1 MICIVGRSGSGKD
14 YLANEFERF
23 GYKILKSYTTRPK
36 RFENE
41 DTHIFISKEE
51 ANKIVDKMAVTE
63 INGYEYFSTISQ
75 VKENDIYI
83 IDPEG
88 LKTLT
93 KSVDNKESIYVIY
106 VFVDGNIRKE
116 KAINRNSNTEQE
128 IIVFNN
134 RNDSENEQF
143 TEFERHIGIHN
154 NGVIPFANNYNS
166 TSIIPNCISDYDLGN
181 SVNIIK
187 CNIFHN
193 NYNEID
199 AKRFVLHYLGA
210 FTMPKQYMR

>member
-1 MICIVGRSGSGKD
+1 MICIVGRTGSGKD
-14 YLANEFERF
+14 YLAKEFERF

-36 RFENE
+36 RYENE

-93 KSVDNKESIYVIY
+93 KSVNNKEPIYVIY
-106 VFVDGNIRKE
+106 VFVDNNIRKE

-199 AKRFVLHYLGA
+199 VKKFVLHYLGA
-210 FTMPKQYMR
+210 FTIPKQYIR

>member
-1 MICIVGRSGSGKD
+1 MICIVGRTGSGKD
-14 YLANEFERF
+14 YLAKEFERF

-36 RFENE
+36 RYENE

-93 KSVDNKESIYVIY
+93 KSVDNKEPIYVIY
-106 VFVDGNIRKE
+106 VFVDNNIRKE

-210 FTMPKQYMR
+210 FTMPKQYVH